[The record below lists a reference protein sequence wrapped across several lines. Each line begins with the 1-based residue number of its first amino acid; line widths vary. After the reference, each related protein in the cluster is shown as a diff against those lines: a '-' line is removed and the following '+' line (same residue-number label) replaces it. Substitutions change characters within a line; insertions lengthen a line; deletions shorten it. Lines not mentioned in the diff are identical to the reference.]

1 MFHTA
6 GKNWCSNCFAIAMK
20 EPDDPT
26 LRVYTPVRPDR
37 RPGPDSAGQSGD
49 DQGLYEGDVEGGESV
64 AELVREGQYYE
75 AEAVTGLQRPDVDEK
90 EVRTREVPQDD
101 VPLEY
106 PAKDDALDTDNNA

>member
-1 MFHTA
+1 
-6 GKNWCSNCFAIAMK
+6 MK

-26 LRVYTPVRPDR
+26 LRVYTPQRPDR

-64 AELVREGQYYE
+64 AELAREGQYYE
-75 AEAVTGLQRPDVDEK
+75 AEAVSGLVRPEVDDN
-90 EVRTREVPQDD
+90 EVRTREVLEDD

-106 PAKDDALDTDNNA
+106 PPKDEALDTDKNG